1 MGALSEKVAIVTGA
15 SRGVGRGIALALADE
30 GVTVYV
36 TGRTVI
42 PGSHSLP
49 GSVGETAAEI
59 GRRGGRGIAVAVD
72 HADDGQVEALF
83 AQVKREQGRLD
94 ILVNNAF
101 HLPETLTEPGGFWEK
116 PLADYWR
123 MVDVGVRSSYVAAR
137 YAAQM
142 MVPQNAGL
150 IVATSGYAGV
160 SYAYA
165 VVFGVCKVAVDRM
178 AHDMA
183 VELKPHNVGS
193 LSLCLGLTFTE
204 RAERNLRKYPHLSSA
219 STTDRANGTSVE
231 FPGRLISAL
240 AKDPNVM
247 KRSGGTYI
255 AVELAQEYGITDLDG
270 KLAPSLRKERGG
282 PLWSPV

>member
-1 MGALSEKVAIVTGA
+1 VSALSEKVAIVTGA
-15 SRGVGRGIALALADE
+15 SRGIGRGIALALADQ
-30 GVTVYV
+30 GGSVYV
-36 TGRTVI
+36 TGRTAM
-42 PGSHSLP
+42 PGSHPLS
-49 GSVGETAAEI
+49 GSIGETAKEV
-59 GRRGGRGIAVAVD
+59 GWRGGQGIAVAVD
-72 HADDGQVEALF
+72 HADDDQVEALF
-83 AQVKREQGRLD
+83 AQVKREQGHLD

-101 HLPETLTEPGGFWEK
+101 QLPETLTEPGSFWEK

-137 YAAQM
+137 HAAQI
-142 MVPQNAGL
+142 MVPQKSGL

-160 SYAYA
+160 SYAYG

-183 VELKPHNVGS
+183 IELKPYNVGS

-219 STTDRANGTSVE
+219 STTNRANGTSVE
-231 FPGRLISAL
+231 FPGRLIAAL

-255 AVELAQEYGITDLDG
+255 AVELAQEYGITDIDG
-270 KLAPSLRKERGG
+270 KLPPSLRKERGA
-282 PLWSPV
+282 PLWSAV